1 MKSKY
6 SLFLCLLLL
15 SVLVLSWAT
24 QIHTTQDEKQVSAE
38 DVAHVDNDGTSEDRK
53 YATGPPP
60 GWGGFGGGGGG
71 RSWKGGGGKGGGGK
85 GGRN

>member
-1 MKSKY
+1 MCKGVKVSGVNEIFVY
-6 SLFLCLLLL
+6 L
-15 SVLVLSWAT
+15 
-24 QIHTTQDEKQVSAE
+24 VSAE